1 LCSLYT
7 LINLMSELSLSLPY
21 SNRAYRFAVAAL
33 FFLQGLCFATW
44 ASRIPSIQQSLHLSD
59 GALGLILFALP
70 AGSLVALPLSGWLV
84 TRYGSR
90 TVVSNALIAYAILL
104 VMLGLAQNITQI
116 IAVLVLYGMAG
127 NTANIAMNT
136 QAVGV
141 EAMYGR
147 KIMASFHGLW
157 SLAGFTA
164 AGLGAFMI
172 GKEIMPFTHFI
183 FIAVPILLALAII
196 FQYLLPNEEKTEIS
210 NKIFIRPDKSL
221 VALGVLAFC
230 CMICEGAMFDWSGI
244 YFKKVVGAENGW
256 IGAGYTAFMCTM
268 AAGRF
273 VGDWVAMKL
282 GFKRTIQL
290 SGLTIATGLGVSLMF
305 PSLLPAITGFF
316 LVGLGVSSVV
326 PLVYSEAGRSR
337 TMSPGAAL
345 AAVSSIGFLGFL
357 VGPPVIGVIAGLSS
371 LRFSFVLIA
380 FMGLC
385 VAALPLLIHRRTE

>member
-1 LCSLYT
+1 MAQLT
-7 LINLMSELSLSLPY
+7 LTLQH
-21 SNRAYRFAVAAL
+21 SNKAYRLAVATL
-33 FFLQGLCFATW
+33 FFLQGMCFATW
-44 ASRIPSIQQSLHLSD
+44 ASRIPSIQHTLNLSD

-84 TRYGSR
+84 TRFGSK
-90 TVVSNALIAYAILL
+90 TVVVNTIIVYAMLL
-104 VMLGLAQNITQI
+104 AVLGLAQNITQLV
-116 IAVLVLYGMAG
+116 AVLVLFGLTG

-164 AGLGAFMI
+164 AGIGTFMI
-172 GKEIMPFTHFI
+172 GQDIVPFTHFI
-183 FIAVPILLALAII
+183 LVAAPVLLALAFI
-196 FQYLLPNEEKTEIS
+196 FHYLLPNEEKPAEGS
-210 NKIFIRPDKSL
+210 RLFVKPDKSL
-221 VALGVLAFC
+221 VGLGVLAFC

-244 YFKKVVGAENGW
+244 YFKKVVQAENAW

-282 GFKRTIQL
+282 GFKKTIQW
-290 SGLTIATGLGVSLMF
+290 SGLTIAAGLGISLMF
-305 PSLLPAITGFF
+305 PYLATAITGFF

-326 PLVYSEAGRSR
+326 PLVYSEAGRSK
-337 TMSPGAAL
+337 TMSPGVAL

-371 LRFSFVLIA
+371 LRVSFIVIA
-380 FMGLC
+380 FMGLG
-385 VAALPLLIHRRTE
+385 VAALPQLIYRRTE